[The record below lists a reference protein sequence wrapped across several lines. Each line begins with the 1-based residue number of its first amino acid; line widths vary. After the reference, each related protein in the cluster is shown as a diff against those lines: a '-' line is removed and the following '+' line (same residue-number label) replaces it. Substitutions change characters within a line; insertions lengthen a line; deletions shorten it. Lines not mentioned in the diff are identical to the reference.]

1 MTAQDK
7 PIAED
12 KDTYV
17 DLGLE
22 EEYKFVDQV
31 APLLGLDAQMNP
43 EKDDNKYA
51 IDLVVDGR
59 LADLKKQ
66 ETPFFTAEKRFGL
79 DPQYTVTFNTND
91 YERYREKDA
100 DNIDIIFWVRWR
112 TFEDYGTRVKPMAGI
127 WRVPFS
133 QIEAWVEGDDVDS
146 HDYLRRS
153 EEDPNATASYGLS
166 LRDMECVSAVSPHN
180 DYRTGAIDDI
190 LFL

>member
-1 MTAQDK
+1 MTISDK

-17 DLGLE
+17 ELGLE

-31 APLLGLDAQMNP
+31 APLFGLDAMMNP

-51 IDLVVDGR
+51 IDLVVDNR
-59 LADLKKQ
+59 LTDLKKQ

-91 YERYREKDA
+91 YERYKDKT
-100 DNIDIIFWVRWR
+100 DGDLDIIFWVRWR
-112 TFEDYGTRVKPMAGI
+112 KFEDYGAKVSPMAGL

-133 QIEAWVEGDDVDS
+133 QIESWVEGDTVDS
-146 HDYLRRS
+146 HNYIRRS
-153 EEDPNATASYGLS
+153 KSDRNASASYGLS
-166 LRDMECVSAVSPHN
+166 LKDMECIASIGPHN
-180 DYRTGAIDDI
+180 DYQTGAVDDV
-190 LFL
+190 LFF